1 MASKIGVSKA
11 NIDSIV
17 KELETEKDNL
27 TSYISKLDTELSNIN
42 DTWKGVDATKYTGKM
57 RQDYKES
64 LESFVKCFQ
73 TYIDFF
79 SGVYE
84 EYKYLDDKF
93 AAEKIEV

>member
-1 MASKIGVSKA
+1 MASKIGVNKA
-11 NIDSIV
+11 NIDSII

-42 DTWKGVDATKYTGKM
+42 DSWKGLDATKYTVKM

-64 LESFVKCFQ
+64 LESFVKSFDS
-73 TYIDFF
+73 YIDFF

-84 EYKYLDDKF
+84 AYKTLDDKF
-93 AAEKIEV
+93 AADKIEV